1 MTNGGVSLLTA
12 MTYNIG
18 NGLARPAPLVALL
31 RASGADVVGLQ
42 EMSDVQADAIRRDLR
57 DVFPHQA
64 LYPAGFAGKGLLS
77 RYPLLSQ
84 ERLDLHPARP
94 DLGAVIDVAGT
105 QLTVIVAHPLPP
117 RWGLRGVVFAAAVAA
132 QIDALAALAVAGSPA
147 LLVGDF
153 NFTPRNPLYNH
164 LMLLGLHDAFG
175 VAGQGHGWTLPAR
188 IGPSSRI
195 KHRLQWVPL
204 PPVVR
209 IDYIWYTA
217 PLVAEAAWVGSDA
230 GSDHL
235 PVLARLALP
244 RAT

>member
-1 MTNGGVSLLTA
+1 MTNGGISLLTA

-18 NGLARPAPLVALL
+18 NGLARPTPLVALL

-42 EMSDVQADAIRRDLR
+42 EVSDEQADAIRRDLR

-64 LYPAGFAGKGLLS
+64 LYPAGFAGKGVLS
-77 RYPLLSQ
+77 RYPLVAQ
-84 ERLDLHPARP
+84 ERLDLYPARP
-94 DLGAVIDVAGT
+94 DLGAVIDVGGT
-105 QLTVIVAHPLPP
+105 RLTVIAAHPLPP
-117 RWGLRGVVFAAAVAA
+117 RLGRRGMVFAAAVADHIA
-132 QIDALAALAVAGSPA
+132 ALAALAVSAAPA

-153 NFTPRNPLYNH
+153 NFTPRNPWYKH
-164 LMLLGLHDAFG
+164 LMLMGLHDAFG
-175 VAGQGHGWTLPAR
+175 VAGQGRGWTLPAR

-204 PPVVR
+204 RPVVR

-217 PLVAEAAWVGSDA
+217 LLVAQAAWVGPDA

-235 PVLARLALP
+235 PVLALP
-244 RAT
+244 HVT